1 MSLQLDLFAEP
12 EPVENIP
19 ASEEAL
25 ATADAL
31 PALAA
36 QLLNALRIHS
46 VPDHE
51 RCKVGGLA
59 ELERQANGILRG
71 VESRR
76 PLLTDERWQAALH
89 ALPYFYVRRSY
100 QASTRGLNN
109 YGI

>member
-12 EPVENIP
+12 EPVLNIP
-19 ASEEAL
+19 AGEASELQPSGEAPT
-25 ATADAL
+25 TADAL
-31 PALAA
+31 PVLAA
-36 QLLNALRIHS
+36 QLLDALRIHS

-89 ALPYFYVRRSY
+89 ALPYYYVR
-100 QASTRGLNN
+100 GFNN

>member
-1 MSLQLDLFAEP
+1 VSLQLGLFDDPALAL
-12 EPVENIP
+12 NIP
-19 ASEEAL
+19 ASGEAPAL
-25 ATADAL
+25 AETL

-36 QLLNALRIHS
+36 QLLDALRIHS
-46 VPDHE
+46 APDHE
-51 RCKVGGLA
+51 RCKAGGLA

-89 ALPYFYVRRSY
+89 ALPYYYV
-100 QASTRGLNN
+100 RGLNN